1 VKFPGNSAHSFAW
14 QCSHPRTNKKQVA
27 LIPLLMYFGSFL
39 PFKKK
44 IKIKVYLAPILEE
57 VQDTH
62 IGSTGTGF

>member
-1 VKFPGNSAHSFAW
+1 
-14 QCSHPRTNKKQVA
+14 
-27 LIPLLMYFGSFL
+27 MYFGSFL